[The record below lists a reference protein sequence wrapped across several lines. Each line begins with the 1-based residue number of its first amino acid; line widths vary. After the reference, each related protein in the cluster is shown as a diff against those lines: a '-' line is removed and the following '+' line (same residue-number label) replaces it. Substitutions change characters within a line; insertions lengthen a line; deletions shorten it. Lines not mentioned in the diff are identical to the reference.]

1 MVMLKLMTGRSFMEK
16 RRMRIC
22 SMSRG
27 RLPRIW
33 SILSRICIEARSMFV
48 PALNWRLIEALE
60 AEDEEL
66 SVSRLLTVARIS
78 SIGRVMTRSTSSG
91 DEEG

>member
-1 MVMLKLMTGRSFMEK
+1 
-16 RRMRIC
+16 
-22 SMSRG
+22 
-27 RLPRIW
+27 
-33 SILSRICIEARSMFV
+33 MFV
-48 PALNWRLIEALE
+48 PVLNWRLIEAFE